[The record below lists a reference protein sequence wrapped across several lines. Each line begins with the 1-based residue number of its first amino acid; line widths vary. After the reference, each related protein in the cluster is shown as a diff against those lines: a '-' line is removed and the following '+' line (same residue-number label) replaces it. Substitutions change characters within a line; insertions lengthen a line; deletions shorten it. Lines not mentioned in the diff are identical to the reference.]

1 MAKDFKKL
9 RKIFQDDPSMTQQ
22 LNAEEQTQLLKDM
35 KAGSQDNFLQSL
47 KTVFKGDTGEPLTWE
62 QLTDEQKLEIKGE
75 KGDVGEM
82 GPMGPMGPTGPQGES
97 IVGPKGDRGADGID
111 GIGKDGKDG
120 SPDTGEQ
127 IVAKLNTL
135 DNVLDSKVIIG
146 YENSDVIIAK
156 IKSQKLELKDI
167 KNMPLNMSDMRWH
180 GGGISNIT
188 DLIQQGTNV
197 TITGLGTTA
206 SPYIINSS
214 GGGGTGDVTG
224 PASATNNAL
233 ARYDGVTGKIIKNSV
248 ATLSDNVLTLT
259 ANTPG
264 IILSNTAGPTDE
276 KNFEILSTAG
286 KLSFISR
293 SDSLIDNAILGVWHP
308 NGDLEVT
315 GSLSSIKGVA
325 YTFPGSQGAANTVLT
340 NNGSG
345 ALSWTAVTGEG
356 TTVANG
362 LVLDG
367 TAISFAQSTNY
378 PTSYIPYATG
388 TTTMG
393 FASGLLWNDS
403 THYLTLDS
411 PTFPYAGGLN
421 LNRGGSIV
429 VTLTNTGVLTL
440 PGLSYNAVGGLTIT
454 GNSPS
459 LFLTNVGGA
468 SNKKNFTVS
477 SGDDA
482 LQFTWYD
489 DTIGSSLRLGNFNP
503 AGDLTLTR
511 SLITPQ
517 LVFSQSVLTYGAT
530 TNINFDGNAF
540 QTLSLTGNVTFT
552 TSNLAVG
559 KSVTLKILCDGT
571 SRTFTFPAWIWT
583 GVAPTSI
590 AIGKVAMLTLYSS
603 GTTNAGVVAYYSEQ
617 DLSGS
622 AGTVT
627 AVSIATANG
636 FSGTSSGGA
645 TPALTIIAGAI
656 TPTSVNGV
664 SAATMAFLDA
674 TSSVQTQLNAKGVGS
689 VTSVALTVP
698 SILSVSGSPI
708 TTSGTLAVTL
718 ANQTANT
725 GLMGPT
731 TGSAAAPTFR
741 SLVAADIPA
750 IAESGVTNLTTDL
763 STLTTNVAA
772 KLPLAGGTLTGNLLF
787 TDNLYDIG
795 ASGATRPRNVYAGTS
810 FIGPAGSVSVP
821 QFSSTNDTT
830 SGLWCASNK
839 PRLIV
844 GGVQILEANT
854 IGVTLIGSALSY
866 GFGGSVP
873 DLILTRE
880 SAAVLQLGQD
890 SATPI
895 AQTLKG
901 CDARAGTDTN
911 TVGGNLTLAAGRPT
925 GSALGGSLL
934 FQTAPAGSTGTVAGT
949 LTTRLTIDSTGN
961 VGIGTTAPPVKL
973 TVSADGSTPASSMY
987 NSSQDSILLSN
998 NGGVATL
1005 RLAGANNSGGVTG
1018 FGQLTLQGSRGT
1030 MAVPLASASGD
1041 TLGSING
1048 NGYDGTAR
1056 QSAASIVL
1064 DVDGTVSS
1072 GVIPGRIKFLTTTSG
1087 GVGTERMRIDSSGNV
1102 GIGTTSPTAVLH
1114 LKAGTA
1120 AASTAPLKFTS
1131 GTLNTTAEAGAIEF
1145 VTDAFYGTV
1154 TTGAV
1159 RQQFVTDTNTITL
1172 VNKALTSP
1180 ILTTPT
1186 LGTPASGTLTNCT
1199 GLPAAAILAGS
1210 FGAGA
1215 YVIST
1220 SLQVNTLAIGT
1231 GTFSGGSVKVDILSS
1246 GSGVGNQI
1254 KLVNN
1259 HNTGLY
1265 VGLAG
1270 DTTGDAIFYNAA
1282 NTNALIYTNAL
1293 LRVTVSNAGVVTLA
1307 NLAGTGSRAVIADA
1321 SGVLTAPVSDET
1333 VKENI
1338 NTLDYGLKEVM
1349 ALNPVSFT
1357 FKEDWKSMGEGR
1369 QVGLIA
1375 QQVEKIIPEVT
1386 FTTPTTGKMGINYEK
1401 LVPVLIKAIQELQEE
1416 VKRLK

>member
-1 MAKDFKKL
+1 MENDNKQNLAK
-9 RKIFQDDPSMTQQ
+9 
-22 LNAEEQTQLLKDM
+22 LLKVFDAT
-35 KAGSQDNFLQSL
+35 KIVSTSDIQEVLAGVLKLLTNWKKENQNLTEEATQTVNSLLQKTLDENAKLQSNVSQETSSVKTEFASKL
-47 KTVFKGDTGEPLTWE
+47 K
-62 QLTDEQKLEIKGE
+62 EIQTLMEEVKAMKE
-75 KGDVGEM
+75 I
-82 GPMGPMGPTGPQGES
+82 P
-97 IVGPKGDRGADGID
+97 GID
-111 GIGKDGKDG
+111 GKDADEEKITADIL
-120 SPDTGEQ
+120 S
-127 IVAKLNTL
+127 
-135 DNVLDSKVIIG
+135 
-146 YENSDVIIAK
+146 K
-156 IKSQKLELKDI
+156 IKLPEYKEVILDDRTKIVGKINTGGKNDPKIEATQISGLPNFTREVIREVGGNAYGAITETPLRDATTRELLPKD
-167 KNMPLNMSDMRWH
+167 
-180 GGGISNIT
+180 
-188 DLIQQGTNV
+188 
-197 TITGLGTTA
+197 A
-206 SPYIINSS
+206 SGAWLVSAS
-214 GGGGTGDVTG
+214 GGTGDVTG
-224 PASATNNAL
+224 PASATDNAL

-325 YTFPGSQGAANTVLT
+325 YTFPSSQGAANTVLT

-656 TPTSVNGV
+656 TPTSTNGV

-674 TSSVQTQLNAKGVGS
+674 TSSIQTQLNAKGVGS
-689 VTSVALTVP
+689 VTSVGLTVP

-718 ANQTANT
+718 ANQNAN
-725 GLMGPT
+725 LVFAGPG

-741 SLVAADIPA
+741 SLVAADIPSL
-750 IAESGVTNLTTDL
+750 SGTY
-763 STLTTNVAA
+763 
-772 KLPLAGGTLTGNLLF
+772 LPLAGGTLTGNLLF
-787 TDNLYDIG
+787 SADNTYDIG
-795 ASGATRPRNVYAGTS
+795 ASAATRPRTGYFGTS
-810 FIGPAGSVSVP
+810 VSAP
-821 QFSSTNDTT
+821 TFT
-830 SGLWCASNK
+830 
-839 PRLIV
+839 
-844 GGVQILEANT
+844 
-854 IGVTLIGSALSY
+854 VT
-866 GFGGSVP
+866 
-873 DLILTRE
+873 
-880 SAAVLQLGQD
+880 
-890 SATPI
+890 
-895 AQTLKG
+895 
-901 CDARAGTDTN
+901 
-911 TVGGNLTLAAGRPT
+911 GGN
-925 GSALGGSLL
+925 
-934 FQTAPAGSTGTVAGT
+934 
-949 LTTRLTIDSTGN
+949 N
-961 VGIGTTAPPVKL
+961 
-973 TVSADGSTPASSMY
+973 
-987 NSSQDSILLSN
+987 
-998 NGGVATL
+998 
-1005 RLAGANNSGGVTG
+1005 
-1018 FGQLTLQGSRGT
+1018 
-1030 MAVPLASASGD
+1030 
-1041 TLGSING
+1041 
-1048 NGYDGTAR
+1048 
-1056 QSAASIVL
+1056 
-1064 DVDGTVSS
+1064 
-1072 GVIPGRIKFLTTTSG
+1072 
-1087 GVGTERMRIDSSGNV
+1087 
-1102 GIGTTSPTAVLH
+1102 
-1114 LKAGTA
+1114 
-1120 AASTAPLKFTS
+1120 
-1131 GTLNTTAEAGAIEF
+1131 
-1145 VTDAFYGTV
+1145 
-1154 TTGAV
+1154 
-1159 RQQFVTDTNTITL
+1159 
-1172 VNKALTSP
+1172 
-1180 ILTTPT
+1180 
-1186 LGTPASGTLTNCT
+1186 
-1199 GLPAAAILAGS
+1199 
-1210 FGAGA
+1210 
-1215 YVIST
+1215 
-1220 SLQVNTLAIGT
+1220 
-1231 GTFSGGSVKVDILSS
+1231 
-1246 GSGVGNQI
+1246 
-1254 KLVNN
+1254 
-1259 HNTGLY
+1259 
-1265 VGLAG
+1265 
-1270 DTTGDAIFYNAA
+1270 
-1282 NTNALIYTNAL
+1282 
-1293 LRVTVSNAGVVTLA
+1293 
-1307 NLAGTGSRAVIADA
+1307 
-1321 SGVLTAPVSDET
+1321 
-1333 VKENI
+1333 
-1338 NTLDYGLKEVM
+1338 
-1349 ALNPVSFT
+1349 
-1357 FKEDWKSMGEGR
+1357 
-1369 QVGLIA
+1369 
-1375 QQVEKIIPEVT
+1375 
-1386 FTTPTTGKMGINYEK
+1386 PTTGGIGFNNASLYSFASGNIGWASSGTVYGRMNNLGLQIENGGY
-1401 LVPVLIKAIQELQEE
+1401 LAIDPSNGAGDF
-1416 VKRLK
+1416 